1 MPPAACKAEAD
12 APLPFFVVAGGVRVR
27 LKVTPRARRP
37 GIDGLFTDAD
47 GSVRLKVGVT
57 AAAAEG
63 RANAAVLALLA
74 DAWRVP
80 RSALTVQAGAAAR
93 RKTVGIDGDARTVMT
108 LLHDWYAASGLPH
121 AEQA

>member
-1 MPPAACKAEAD
+1 M
-12 APLPFFVVAGGVRVR
+12 PFFVVAGGVRVR

-80 RSALTVQAGAAAR
+80 RSALTIQAGAADR

-108 LLHDWYAASGLPH
+108 LLHDWCAARGLPH